1 MALSYTSMADRI
13 QQYLNDFKGS
23 EEQKQKAREFLEAL
37 TRGIVEEIQA
47 NAEAII
53 PPDSNGDTTPA
64 GKVQ

>member
-53 PPDSNGDTTPA
+53 PPDSNGDTTPS